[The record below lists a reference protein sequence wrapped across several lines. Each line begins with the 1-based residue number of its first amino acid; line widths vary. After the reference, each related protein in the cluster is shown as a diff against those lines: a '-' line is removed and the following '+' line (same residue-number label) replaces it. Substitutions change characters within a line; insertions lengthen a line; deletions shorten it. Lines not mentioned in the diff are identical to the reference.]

1 MGLFYI
7 GFVASF
13 VILLIINLYWLVA
26 NIYFSFLGL
35 QTLLQGYGLI
45 EGILL
50 SSWLKWILL
59 ADIIWLLFAI
69 LWSITR
75 KNYRTEKNFNYLQ
88 YNKINE
94 PNVCVVIPA
103 YNEKLAIESV
113 VKDFIGAQNVHCVLV
128 IDNNSTD
135 GTPDIAERCGAK
147 VIRKDRNMGWAHSCV
162 EGMKEALKT
171 NCNVV
176 VLVEGGGTCNTYDLS
191 RMISYLDNCEMTV
204 GTRQLQLLSEK
215 GNQIKMVYVWGNY
228 ILAKLIQIKFF
239 SLLHM
244 GTVNL
249 TDVGCIYRAIRKDK
263 LEKIMPEF
271 YKPDSKEVIPGDEFT
286 LFMTINALK
295 KNLRVIEIPISFNK
309 RVGISKTES
318 DKKLKAVII
327 GLKFFWY
334 ILRS

>member
-7 GFVASF
+7 GVVASF
-13 VILLIINLYWLVA
+13 VILLILNLYWLVA
-26 NIYFSFLGL
+26 NIYFSFIGL

-59 ADIIWLLFAI
+59 ADVIWLSI
-69 LWSITR
+69 TITWSIRR
-75 KNYRTEKNFNYLQ
+75 KHYRTDENLYYLK

-94 PNVCVVIPA
+94 PNICVVIPA

-113 VKDFIGAQNVHCVLV
+113 VKDFIGAKNVHCVLV
-128 IDNNSTD
+128 IDNHSTD

-147 VIRKDRNMGWAHSCV
+147 VIRKDKNMGWAHSCYV
-162 EGMKEALKT
+162 GMKEALKT
-171 NCNVV
+171 NCNIV
-176 VLVEGGGTCNTYDLS
+176 VLVEGDGTCNAYDLS
-191 RMISYLDNCEMTV
+191 KMIPYLDNCEMTV
-204 GTRQLQLLSEK
+204 GTRQLQVLSEK

-249 TDVGCIYRAIRKDK
+249 TDVGCLYRSIRREA
-263 LEKIMPEF
+263 LEKIIHQF
-271 YKPDSKEVIPGDEFT
+271 TKPKSEEVIPADEFT
-286 LFMTINALK
+286 LFMTMIALK
-295 KNLRVIEIPISFNK
+295 NNLRVVEIPIAFKK
-309 RVGISKTES
+309 RIGISKTGS
-318 DKKLKAVII
+318 DKKSKAVLI
-327 GLKFFWY
+327 GLKFLWY
-334 ILRS
+334 ILRC